1 MKKAA
6 PKAQDTEAKPYE
18 PTPADAKAL
27 EAYRAA
33 RAKGGPRLIVT
44 ANSIKIDHADPVFGH
59 LSLLK
64 AVGSTDSAEKAAR
77 QSAGSLAEQGDAKA
91 QSALGFMY
99 TNGEGVQK
107 DYAASAKWYR
117 KAAEQ
122 GYARAQSTLGFMYT
136 TGDGVQ
142 KDYAEAVQWYRK
154 AAEQGDARAQSA
166 LGFMYEL
173 GQGVSQDYV
182 LAHMW
187 FNLAAAHSHADL
199 DEYVA
204 LDPIEQAKMDA
215 EMRDEV
221 ATKMTPEQIAEA
233 QRLAREW
240 KPTK

>member
-1 MKKAA
+1 MPVELRLSSLSGVIVAVLLSASSAFAGASEDCAA
-6 PKAQDTEAKPYE
+6 GAAYGQEEEDYAV
-18 PTPADAKAL
+18 AL
-27 EAYRAA
+27 
-33 RAKGGPRLIVT
+33 RLC
-44 ANSIKIDHADPVFGH
+44 
-59 LSLLK
+59 
-64 AVGSTDSAEKAAR
+64 R
-77 QSAGSLAEQGDAKA
+77 SLAEQGDAKA

-122 GYARAQSTLGFMYT
+122 GYARAQSTPGFMYT

-142 KDYAEAVQWYRK
+142 KDYAEAVQRYRK
-154 AAEQGDARAQSA
+154 AAEQGDAFGQSN

-173 GQGVSQDYV
+173 GQGVPQDYV

-204 LDPIEQAKMDA
+204 LDPIEQAKMAA

-221 ATKMTPEQIAEA
+221 ATKMTPDQIAEA
-233 QRLAREW
+233 QRMAREW